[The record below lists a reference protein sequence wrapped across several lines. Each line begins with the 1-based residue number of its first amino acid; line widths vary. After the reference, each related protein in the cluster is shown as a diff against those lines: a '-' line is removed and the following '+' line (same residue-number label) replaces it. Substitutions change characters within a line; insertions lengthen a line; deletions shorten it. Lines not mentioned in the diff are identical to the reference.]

1 MFCNL
6 GFTINKEHSS
16 KSNKIKIKYLNAYR
30 YGQDIVLKT
39 IYETFGL
46 ENLIALPLSETNPD
60 RADPIRRFF
69 SGCNEIFYSNIY
81 KLDKLIDDND
91 VIIDGGGNIGLFS
104 LYAKNLKKNLSCLLF
119 EPEMSN
125 FEVAKKN
132 LANHEG
138 IEYFNEGLFSE
149 VSQGEL
155 LLSSNVM
162 DHKLDSK
169 LIDFEIPAY
178 YYDRQKI
185 KLNTIDNAVLLTNK
199 SKVDLI
205 KLDIEGSELLALQG
219 AVETIKKY
227 TPLLLIAVDHSKKQK
242 RNIIDFFKENFNIYS
257 SIEINKENILFYDPE
272 KHLHRIQRLQDVTF

>member
-1 MFCNL
+1 VFCNL